1 MSPPRCVS
9 RASID
14 RDKRRDVVLPAL
26 FLELLIAMLH
36 TFLLP
41 AAVWAEIGFKWHII
55 FVAIAGG
62 LFQFYSVGMRDLRC
76 RYYSTVIA
84 TIVAFLTVEQYM
96 MTGLLLGTSR
106 PFLLLKEGQE
116 EEEWGRRRKRRMRR
130 MRRRRRTR
138 VRARRKTRT
147 RRGGGLIPSDVLVLF

>member
-1 MSPPRCVS
+1 MVDFKLIKKNI
-9 RASID
+9 AT
-14 RDKRRDVVLPAL
+14 VLSFADSE
-26 FLELLIAMLH
+26 FLELLIAVLH

-84 TIVAFLTVEQYM
+84 TLVAFLTVEQYI
-96 MTGLLLGTSR
+96 MTGLLWEAPSR
-106 PFLLLKEGQE
+106 FGWLIIAIAAVINQI
-116 EEEWGRRRKRRMRR
+116 
-130 MRRRRRTR
+130 R
-138 VRARRKTRT
+138 VTKQWRAKN
-147 RRGGGLIPSDVLVLF
+147 

>member
-1 MSPPRCVS
+1 MVDFKLIRKNIST
-9 RASID
+9 
-14 RDKRRDVVLPAL
+14 VLSFADSE
-26 FLELLIAMLH
+26 FLELLIAVLH

-84 TIVAFLTVEQYM
+84 TLVAFLTVEQYI
-96 MTGLLLGTSR
+96 MTGLLWEAPSR
-106 PFLLLKEGQE
+106 FGWLIIAIAAVINQI
-116 EEEWGRRRKRRMRR
+116 
-130 MRRRRRTR
+130 R
-138 VRARRKTRT
+138 VTKQWRAKN
-147 RRGGGLIPSDVLVLF
+147 

>member
-1 MSPPRCVS
+1 MVDFKLIKKNLKTIVGFADSE
-9 RASID
+9 
-14 RDKRRDVVLPAL
+14 

-96 MTGLLLGTSR
+96 MTGLLWEAPSR
-106 PFLLLKEGQE
+106 FGWLIIALAAVINQI
-116 EEEWGRRRKRRMRR
+116 
-130 MRRRRRTR
+130 R
-138 VRARRKTRT
+138 VTKQWKAK
-147 RRGGGLIPSDVLVLF
+147 S

>member
-1 MSPPRCVS
+1 MVDFKLIKKNIST
-9 RASID
+9 
-14 RDKRRDVVLPAL
+14 VLSFADSE
-26 FLELLIAMLH
+26 FLELLIAVLH

-84 TIVAFLTVEQYM
+84 TLVAFLTVEQYI
-96 MTGLLLGTSR
+96 MTGLLWEAPSR
-106 PFLLLKEGQE
+106 FGWLIIAIAAVINQI
-116 EEEWGRRRKRRMRR
+116 
-130 MRRRRRTR
+130 R
-138 VRARRKTRT
+138 VTKQWRAKN
-147 RRGGGLIPSDVLVLF
+147 

>member
-1 MSPPRCVS
+1 MVDFKLIKKNLKTIVGFADSE
-9 RASID
+9 
-14 RDKRRDVVLPAL
+14 

-55 FVAIAGG
+55 FVAIVGG

-96 MTGLLLGTSR
+96 MTGLLWEAPSR
-106 PFLLLKEGQE
+106 FGWLIIALAAVINQI
-116 EEEWGRRRKRRMRR
+116 
-130 MRRRRRTR
+130 R
-138 VRARRKTRT
+138 VTKQWKAKN
-147 RRGGGLIPSDVLVLF
+147 